1 MLDIK
6 NLKTGQ
12 KVVLVEKKYENNT
25 HKPELDT
32 FDKAEIVKIGRR
44 YVTVSIGGYFE
55 TFDSQEDFKIYH
67 GYKRMK
73 QGLYLSVED
82 YFNELK
88 KEKLLK
94 RIRDFFSYSGKQ
106 CDLLSLEELE
116 SINSIIDSYQNKK

>member
-1 MLDIK
+1 MINIK
-6 NLKTGQ
+6 DLKVGQ

-44 YVTVSIGGYFE
+44 YVTVSIGGYFK

-106 CDLLSLEELE
+106 CDLLNLEELE
-116 SINSIIDSYQNKK
+116 SINSIIEIKK